1 MVLEALAV
9 TRISINSLPMPYR
22 SDQTAPSR
30 APATRMWLPI
40 LCASLLGGLA
50 GCASDQLFPELDP
63 DKFVSP
69 DPSDGWTPAEGIEY
83 EAPVVRPLAAVD
95 PEVPADG
102 PRSLM
107 QLVDLALDLNPE
119 TRAVWEAARVRA
131 AEYGSV
137 RSVWYPTFSLG
148 AAGSYNRIIYPAGTT
163 PVPGTNR
170 VRADLM
176 NANTL
181 SIFPFAEVNYILLDF
196 GRRSSQDAQ
205 ARQALWIA
213 NLDFNRKIQT
223 TIYNVQTAYYD
234 LDAANGL
241 YQASLEELELA
252 LTVLDAVEDRLAVGL
267 ATAPELLLARQG
279 LAQAE
284 FDVQARIS
292 GIEDAR
298 SALLVAIGLP
308 ATTPLEIESLSE
320 LPLPG
325 NLAFEVEEGINL
337 ALRNRPDLA
346 AAVSNVRAADAAVD
360 FAKADFYPTVG
371 FNGSV
376 GWDQFD
382 LAVQLNGGATGN
394 QSASGIEY
402 NVGLTGNWI
411 LFEGFELRNNLR
423 KARAARRQAQAE
435 LESLRIQAIGEVW
448 DSYSDYLAAQ
458 RQYSFGLALVE
469 SSREAYDAMISAY
482 DVGLATITE
491 LIDAEKDLA
500 ASLATLVTTRS
511 ELLTTSASVAYFMGS
526 GPGQSPPSDVA
537 AVSMQNQ

>member
-1 MVLEALAV
+1 MA
-9 TRISINSLPMPYR
+9 YR
-22 SDQTAPSR
+22 SLQSGPIRLR
-30 APATRMWLPI
+30 ATTRWL
-40 LCASLLGGLA
+40 LLWSVAGVGGLA

-63 DKFVSP
+63 DKFVSA
-69 DPSDGWTPAEGIEY
+69 DSSDGWTPAPGVGY
-83 EAPVVRPLAAVD
+83 EAPVVRPLER
-95 PEVPADG
+95 PEPGTPDSEG

-107 QLVDLALDLNPE
+107 QLVDLALELNPE

-131 AEYGSV
+131 AQYGSV

-148 AAGSYNRIIYPAGTT
+148 AAGGYNRLIYPGGTT
-163 PVPGTNR
+163 PIPGTNG
-170 VRADLM
+170 VRADIM
-176 NANTL
+176 YAETL
-181 SIFPFAEVNYILLDF
+181 SVFPFAEVNYILLDF
-196 GRRSSQDAQ
+196 GRRSSLDSE

-213 NLDFNRKIQT
+213 NLEFNRQIQT
-223 TIYNVQTAYYD
+223 TVYRVQTAYYD

-241 YQASLEELELA
+241 YRAALEQLELA
-252 LTVLDAVEDRLAVGL
+252 LTVLDAVEDRMAVGL

-284 FDVQARIS
+284 FDVQSRIS
-292 GIEDAR
+292 GIDDAR
-298 SALLVAIGLP
+298 SALLVSIGLP
-308 ATTPLEIESLSE
+308 ATTPLEIESLND

-325 NLAFEVEEGINL
+325 DLAFEVEDGINA

-360 FAKADFYPTVG
+360 FAKADFYPTVT

-382 LAVQLNGGATGN
+382 MDVQLNDGPTGSQGG
-394 QSASGIEY
+394 SGAEY

-423 KARAARRQAQAE
+423 RARAARRQAQAE
-435 LESLRIQAIGEVW
+435 LESLRIKAIGEVW

-491 LIDAEKDLA
+491 LIDSERDLA
-500 ASLATLVTTRS
+500 SALATLVTTRAN
-511 ELLTTSASVAYFMGS
+511 LLTSSASVAYFMGS
-526 GPGQSPPSDVA
+526 GPGQAPPSDLAAA
-537 AVSMQNQ
+537 AVQDR